1 MGYSEDAIA
10 TAVLEIFDSLPA
22 KLKPV
27 KPTAEI
33 FQWTSLSGIIAVKGR
48 GQKPECLS
56 LGTGIKCI
64 PIDQVAQANGSTLHD
79 WHAEIVALRTF
90 NHFLLRECLDLATSP
105 DKISPIIRFR
115 DPGELSEG
123 RGLQPFSIHDDLELH
138 MYSSEAPCGDASME
152 LVIEAQVDPKPWSMY
167 DSIERT
173 PQLLRGR
180 GGFAELGIVRRKP
193 ARADAPQTLSKSCS
207 DKLALKQCT
216 SLLSGC
222 TSLFVNPKNAYL
234 KSLVV
239 PKAQYSAKG
248 CDRSFGP
255 SGRMKPVADRHWP
268 AGYAFRPLDVR
279 TTDLE
284 FAHSRRSKPTPSTE
298 LRTSSISAVF
308 NPHIQEA
315 LILGRLQG
323 RQKLDPKG
331 ASAICSKR
339 MWKTVL
345 QVFAAMGMPQ
355 LLQTVSEPMNVR
367 KLKESVL
374 FADRQRVKDEVRAKA
389 LKGWAR
395 NDDDDF
401 VIEPD

>member
-1 MGYSEDAIA
+1 MGSSEDAIA
-10 TAVLEIFDSLPA
+10 TAVLETFDSLPA

-33 FQWTSLSGIIAVKGR
+33 FQWTSLSGIVAVK
-48 GQKPECLS
+48 
-56 LGTGIKCI
+56 GIKCI
-64 PIDQVAQANGSTLHD
+64 PIDEIAQANGSVLHD

-90 NHFLLRECLDLATSP
+90 NHFLLRECLNLATSP
-105 DKISPIIRFR
+105 DKVSPIIRFR
-115 DPGELSEG
+115 DPDELSEG

-193 ARADAPQTLSKSCS
+193 GRDLSTLSKSCS

-268 AGYAFRPLDVR
+268 AGYAFRPFDVR

-284 FAHSRRSKPTPSTE
+284 CAHSRRSKPTQSTE
-298 LRTSSISAVF
+298 LRTSNISAVF

-345 QVFAAMGMPQ
+345 QVFAAMGMPR
-355 LLQTVSEPMNVR
+355 LLQTVSEPMNVK

-374 FADRQRVKDEVRAKA
+374 FADRQRVKDEVRAEA
-389 LKGWAR
+389 LKGWVR
-395 NDDDDF
+395 NDGDDF